1 VPLPVPLAPVPIV
14 IHASLLVAVQ
24 LQPAAA
30 VTATFPLAAI
40 ADGRF
45 DDVGEIVNVQGAPAC
60 VTVNVFPATVSV
72 PVREVVPVLAATL

>member
-1 VPLPVPLAPVPIV
+1 MPVPLAPVPIV

-24 LQPAAA
+24 LQPAPA

-45 DDVGEIVNVQGAPAC
+45 DDVGEI
-60 VTVNVFPATVSV
+60 
-72 PVREVVPVLAATL
+72 E